1 MDLHEIKKLW
11 SHWQLKYSNRNTIWG
26 EIEKSLTTKCVTW
39 FVSEVQLDRQSIF
52 FPSTEKY
59 WWQNWISNSTSLPF
73 VLLKF
78 LFWGNF
84 KILWNR
90 AKISISIFIPCDVL
104 KIYIYEYAVS
114 WCKNTVIFKEQDNR
128 RQHSESDSPDPAN
141 CTLKVH
147 DWKNAASIFCSHT
160 RVWQFSTL
168 YTHVKYFQH

>member
-1 MDLHEIKKLW
+1 MKPLTAEIQQQEHNLGRNREASHYQMCYMVYFW
-11 SHWQLKYSNRNTIWG
+11 SSAGLAIN
-26 EIEKSLTTKCVTW
+26 
-39 FVSEVQLDRQSIF
+39 F